1 MNRDNDTDSIRLNGD
16 YIVSVGDSVVLD
28 VTEEPEHA
36 EYAPEL
42 FAKGNDVYYV
52 IHNSS
57 SLEAVETVYVT
68 EDMVDAFIEIMYTTQ
83 RASSISEWDQLPT
96 PTSDTYDSLVYLQ
109 AYIRANKGM
118 VAYQDELD
126 EMSHSERYKTDELPE
141 WAELQ

>member
-1 MNRDNDTDSIRLNGD
+1 MTRSNNTDSIQLNGD

-52 IHNSS
+52 VHNSS

-83 RASSISEWDQLPT
+83 RASSINEWDKLPT
-96 PTSDTYDSLVYLQ
+96 ATSDTYDSLVYLQ
-109 AYIRANKGM
+109 AHIRANKGM
-118 VAYQDELD
+118 VVYQDELED
-126 EMSHSERYKTDELPE
+126 MNHSDRYKTNELPE
-141 WAELQ
+141 WADLQ